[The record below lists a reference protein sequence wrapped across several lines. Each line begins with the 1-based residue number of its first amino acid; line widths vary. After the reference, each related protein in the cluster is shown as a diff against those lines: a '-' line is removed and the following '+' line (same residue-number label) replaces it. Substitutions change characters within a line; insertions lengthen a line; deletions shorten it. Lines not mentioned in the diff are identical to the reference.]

1 MEDSGN
7 TKTLSYMFN
16 KKDGIQSMAKILITG
31 GAGFIGSHLA
41 KKLIDLNNEI
51 VIFDNLDSFYSEKLK
66 NKNLESIA
74 PSDKYEFIRGDIRD
88 YTAVCAVL
96 DDIQVIIHEAA
107 QPGIRASLENPM
119 KTHEVNISGTL
130 NILRAAVTKNIKRVI
145 IASSSS
151 VYGDTNELPYREE
164 DSPQP
169 LSPYG
174 VSKLASD
181 YYAKVFNE
189 VYGLSTVSLRYFSV
203 YGPRIRPDLVLPI
216 FTNALVQNKKVRI
229 FGDGEQS
236 RDFTYIDDIVEGT
249 YRAMTKNHIDGETFN
264 IASGKR
270 TTINKL
276 YALLCELVDRKSNL
290 IHEKEKKGEVRHTHA
305 NINKARKHLGY
316 KPRYNIQQGLKKFI
330 EWYQDNNFYLCQ
342 QK

>member
-1 MEDSGN
+1 
-7 TKTLSYMFN
+7 MFN
-16 KKDGIQSMAKILITG
+16 TEDGIQSMAKILITG

-51 VIFDNLDSFYSEKLK
+51 IIFDNLDSFYSEELK

-74 PSDKYEFIRGDIRD
+74 PSEKYVFIKGDIRD
-88 YTAVCAVL
+88 YTAVSTAL
-96 DDIQVIIHEAA
+96 DGVQIIIHEAA

-119 KTHEVNISGTL
+119 KTLEANISGTL
-130 NILRAAVTKNIKRVI
+130 NILRAAVTKNVKRVV

-151 VYGDTNELPYREE
+151 VYGNTNELPYTEE
-164 DSPQP
+164 EAPQP
-169 LSPYG
+169 ISPYG
-174 VSKLASD
+174 VSKLAGD
-181 YYAKVFNE
+181 HYAKVFNE

-216 FTNALVQNKKVRI
+216 FTNALVHDKKVKI

-249 YRAMTKNHIDGETFN
+249 LRAMTKHNIDGEIFN
-264 IASGKR
+264 IASGER
-270 TTINKL
+270 TTINTL
-276 YALLCELVDRKSNL
+276 YTQLGELVDRKSIP

-330 EWYQDNNFYLCQ
+330 DWYQNNNFYLS
-342 QK
+342 